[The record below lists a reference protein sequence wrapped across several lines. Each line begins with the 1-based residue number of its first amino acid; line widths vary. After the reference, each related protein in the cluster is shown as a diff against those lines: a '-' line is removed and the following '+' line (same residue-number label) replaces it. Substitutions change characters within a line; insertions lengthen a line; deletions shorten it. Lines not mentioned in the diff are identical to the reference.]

1 MEGCAGCGQHGE
13 FELPPSGEFQSP
25 GSNSNEVL
33 DLNYDRAII
42 NVKMS
47 KDMIA
52 WILFF
57 NIEPCDCEKDKDLKK
72 LLEETRKII
81 DNVLER
87 L

>member
-1 MEGCAGCGQHGE
+1 MAGCAGCGKHGE
-13 FELPPSGEFQSP
+13 FKLPPPGEFQSP
-25 GSNSNEVL
+25 GIDSDKIP

-57 NIEPCDCEKDKDLKK
+57 NIEPCDCEKDKELKK
-72 LLEETRKII
+72 LLEETRKEI